1 MDFPIHVDR
10 IRIGLCIITFK
21 GNPIAVSYG
30 IDISICFYF
39 VGLINENEVLKD
51 ICYLI
56 LPTLKYFKYF
66 AYSLFYAWA
75 IHL

>member
-1 MDFPIHVDR
+1 M
-10 IRIGLCIITFK
+10 
-21 GNPIAVSYG
+21 
-30 IDISICFYF
+30 ICLMQHLNFALSKKKDVF
-39 VGLINENEVLKD
+39 FALTNFKD

-56 LPTLKYFKYF
+56 LPILKYFQNF

>member
-1 MDFPIHVDR
+1 MSLSDDKR
-10 IRIGLCIITFK
+10 SDIIDAF
-21 GNPIAVSYG
+21 
-30 IDISICFYF
+30 
-39 VGLINENEVLKD
+39 KD

-56 LPTLKYFKYF
+56 LPILKYFQYF